1 MAGDFTI
8 NGQDAYTV
16 YGITA
21 DDGFV
26 DALLMPPP
34 KKEYLSNNSRL
45 SHGEEV
51 DNRNS
56 KFDKKTNITLY
67 MRIEGFGS
75 SESEMKAS
83 YLAHLKLFYQELAK
97 DTFDIVVPA
106 LGSEIYHLIYS
117 KSNSF
122 SSNLNKTCSK
132 MSFVFDE
139 PDPTNRT

>member
-1 MAGDFTI
+1 MTGDFTI

-16 YGITA
+16 FGITA
-21 DDGFV
+21 DDGFI

-45 SHGEEV
+45 HHGEDV

-97 DTFDIVVPA
+97 DNFNIVVPA
-106 LGSEIYHLIYS
+106 LGTEVYHLIYS
-117 KSNSF
+117 KSSTF
-122 SSNLNKTCSK
+122 SSNLNKTSSK
-132 MSFVFDE
+132 MSFVFEE